1 MQQDSPEAR
10 GNEQKRR
17 RNMESNNEIAV
28 VGLVPRV
35 VALALAFA
43 TTSVISISVA
53 TIFTADGAQF
63 LARTAAAPLRAIV
76 GL

>member
-1 MQQDSPEAR
+1 
-10 GNEQKRR
+10 
-17 RNMESNNEIAV
+17 MESNNEIAV

-63 LARTAAAPLRAIV
+63 LARVAAAPVRAFV

>member
-1 MQQDSPEAR
+1 
-10 GNEQKRR
+10 
-17 RNMESNNEIAV
+17 MESNNEIAV

-43 TTSVISISVA
+43 TTSAISISVA

-63 LARTAAAPLRAIV
+63 LARIASAPVRALV

>member
-1 MQQDSPEAR
+1 
-10 GNEQKRR
+10 
-17 RNMESNNEIAV
+17 MESNNEIAV

-63 LARTAAAPLRAIV
+63 LARAVEAPVRALV

>member
-1 MQQDSPEAR
+1 
-10 GNEQKRR
+10 
-17 RNMESNNEIAV
+17 MESNNEIAV

-63 LARTAAAPLRAIV
+63 LARVASAPVRALV